1 MKTLTIALAFLMTFS
16 LPVMAQDFGRGDAA
30 YDAGDYITALK
41 EWTPLA
47 EAGDVKAQYNL
58 GEMYALGRGVPQD
71 HDESVK
77 CNRLSTEQGYAM
89 AQNELAIIYDRGL
102 GVIQDY
108 AEAVKWYR
116 LAAAQGNAVAQNN
129 LGVMHELG
137 ESVPQDNDYRPKPNT
152 NWDKRVV
159 PFLVRVDLSQVRL
172 VKNPD
177 TTRTQNS
184 LNEKSHPKAA
194 CNVLN

>member
-77 CNRLSTEQGYAM
+77 WNRLSAEQGYAM
-89 AQNELAIIYDRGL
+89 AQN
-102 GVIQDY
+102 
-108 AEAVKWYR
+108 
-116 LAAAQGNAVAQNN
+116 
-129 LGVMHELG
+129 
-137 ESVPQDNDYRPKPNT
+137 
-152 NWDKRVV
+152 
-159 PFLVRVDLSQVRL
+159 
-172 VKNPD
+172 
-177 TTRTQNS
+177 
-184 LNEKSHPKAA
+184 
-194 CNVLN
+194 